1 MTYQPTL
8 SGGDD
13 GSPGDFRCEL
23 CNGMIAAQ
31 EDDRDIDELVKWIE
45 IEDEQEAE
53 KLAIAPAPI
62 RPPPA
67 EVADHEITH
76 LPYRSW
82 CDACARGR
90 GLGEQRGRHA
100 GRPHGIPRVGVDYWF
115 ITRGGLFRRS
125 ELDYPETPEGQG
137 KLDEDRRLGKVMK
150 CIIVRCHESKAVF
163 AHAIPCKG
171 PDEDG
176 YVVDLVVSDVVFMGH
191 TKLILKSDN
200 EVSLLALV
208 AQALMAIRCEANVA
222 SVTSEQ
228 AQEYE
233 SASNGGTETGIRH
246 IRGLFRTLKICT
258 EKRIGQEIPPM
269 HPVSCWLVEHAAIL
283 ITAINVGPDGKTAWA
298 RLRGRGFGQR
308 LVGFLEGVYWKQ
320 PAGGPQHDPQGNM
333 GPRQHP
339 GIFLGYHK
347 TSNSYRVATNDG
359 NVIKTRSIL
368 RRPYADRWRA
378 EDIKAIT
385 ATPWSLRAP
394 KEPVRVDLG
403 EAVPRHEPQP
413 TGDLPVPRR
422 LKITMKLLNE
432 FGTTDNCPQCVH
444 VRAFGEAK
452 PGLAHTEICRK
463 RLADAMAATDAGA
476 AHLER
481 HDTRTDRLISLRIE
495 AADEEIARRRAEAQP
510 APQNGTGAS
519 SSSDA
524 GTQGAG
530 HGTSPAA
537 EDGAVGSTGAS
548 SSGIPRDEHGMPIDM
563 PTDGGD
569 QEMAMTVEELM
580 AKLSAASLGLPGPRS
595 CSVPCKVED
604 DDQDIVSILAVL
616 GADPKSFRRE
626 KKQAVRRIVSEVY
639 SPPRVT
645 SALKHMTDSGLMPGV
660 ALDITTAD
668 PADGEPWDFDRAD
681 KRKRAR
687 ELLRQQRP
695 LFLIGSPMCTRWC
708 SWQRLNDLRRDPGVV
723 QREKVR
729 AAVHLEFVCELY
741 RDQIEDGRFFLHE
754 HPEGAG
760 SWEAEPI
767 SQLLLVPGVE
777 RVTADQCQYGQQVN
791 FGTYKGRPVKK
802 PTGFMSNAPHLLVR
816 LSRRCAGR
824 GGECTRRAGGRHATA
839 SGKIAKEAA
848 KYTRQLCRAI
858 VHGMTDE
865 MYFRGIWKRGEV
877 GLHAVTDEDVP
888 SQVPNGCS
896 GRYHDDLTGQPLRD
910 ELVVKARAKELQY
923 FHDKGVWVKRPRG
936 EAHARTG
943 KGAISVR
950 WVDVNKGD
958 DFNPRYRSRLVARQL
973 KAHDKSG
980 SSFFAP
986 TPPLEAL
993 RTALS
998 LAATTVGTWRPCR
1011 DPESEERT
1019 QILILDISRA
1029 YFNARLDPGQ
1039 QTYVQLPSEDPDAG
1053 HMCAKLLRH
1062 MYGTR
1067 AAADGW
1073 QEEYS
1078 TFLVEMLKF
1087 RQGISS
1093 PCVFRHSTR
1102 QLVVTVH
1109 GDDFTSVG
1117 AKRDLDWFE
1126 AAMEENYELT
1136 KQPRLGPGPQ
1146 DAKEATVLNRVIRW
1160 TDEGLEYEADPRQ
1173 SEKLIEECGLTG
1185 VNTVATP
1192 GVRLSF
1198 DQVERDPPLP
1208 AHLHTAFRGSAARAN
1223 YLAADRPDCQFA
1235 AKEICRWMAA
1245 PTEGSWNALKRL
1257 CRYLVGLPRL
1267 IFSYSWQTVDAI
1279 DIYTDTDWAGCPR
1292 TRKSTSCGAVLFGGH
1307 TIKSWSSTQSSVA
1320 LSSGEAEFN
1329 GVVRGSG
1336 VGLGYQSLLS
1346 DLGVQVPVRVWTDS
1360 SAAVG
1365 ICSRQGLGKLRH
1377 LDTHT
1382 LWAQQA
1388 VRSHRIDL
1396 RKVAG
1401 EVNPADLFTKHSLSR
1416 DRLGALVELFSCRF
1430 QEGRAESAP
1439 KVRQT
1444 PSSKRTMATHD
1455 GHEVMLTQGENRPI
1469 MPHRMY
1475 DVTEMNRR
1483 YPRIGIHDAQHDHED
1498 LVKDEEDTTLQA
1510 GMKIA
1515 ESIQDT
1521 AKEHGRRRLQR

>member
-1 MTYQPTL
+1 M
-8 SGGDD
+8 
-13 GSPGDFRCEL
+13 
-23 CNGMIAAQ
+23 
-31 EDDRDIDELVKWIE
+31 
-45 IEDEQEAE
+45 
-53 KLAIAPAPI
+53 
-62 RPPPA
+62 
-67 EVADHEITH
+67 
-76 LPYRSW
+76 PYRSW

-100 GRPHGIPRVGVDYWF
+100 GRPHDIPRVGVDYWF

-125 ELDYPETPEGQG
+125 DLEYPETPDGQD
-137 KLDEDRRLGKVMK
+137 KLENDRRLGRVMK

-176 YVVDLVVSDVVFMGH
+176 YVVDLVLSDVVFMGH

-200 EVSLLALV
+200 EASLLALV
-208 AQALMAIRCEANVA
+208 AHAPMAIRCVAKVAN
-222 SVTSEQ
+222 VTSEQ

-246 IRGLFRTLKICT
+246 VRGLFRTLKICT
-258 EKRIGQEIPPM
+258 GKRIGQEIPPI
-269 HPVSCWLVEHAAIL
+269 HPISCWLAEHAAIL
-283 ITAINVGPDGKTAWA
+283 ITATNVGPDSKTAWS

-308 LVGFLEGVYWKQ
+308 LVGFLEAIYWKQ

-347 TSNSYRVATNDG
+347 GSNSYRVATTDG

-368 RRPYADRWRA
+368 RRPIADRWRA

-394 KEPVRVDLG
+394 KRAIRVELG
-403 EAVPRHEPQP
+403 DAVPRHEPQP

-422 LKITMKLLNE
+422 LKITMKILND
-432 FGTTDNCPQCVH
+432 FGTTDSCPQCVH
-444 VRAFGEAK
+444 VRAFREAK
-452 PGLAHTEICRK
+452 PGLAHTAACRQ
-463 RLADAMAATDAGA
+463 RLVDAMAATDEGA
-476 AHLER
+476 ARLEQ
-481 HDTRTDRLISLRIE
+481 HDVKTDRLISQRIE
-495 AADEEIARRRAEAQP
+495 AADREIARMQADAQP
-510 APQNGTGAS
+510 ALSRNEA
-519 SSSDA
+519 
-524 GTQGAG
+524 
-530 HGTSPAA
+530 
-537 EDGAVGSTGAS
+537 AS
-548 SSGIPRDEHGMPIDM
+548 SSGVQQPPLEDEVRPGPPWLEHSRSEPADDEPPHGASGPMI
-563 PTDGGD
+563 
-569 QEMAMTVEELM
+569 VEEFM
-580 AKLSAASLGLPGPRS
+580 AKLRAASPGVPGPRS
-595 CSVPCKVED
+595 CSVPHKVED
-604 DDQDIVSILAVL
+604 DEEDMVSVMAVL

-626 KKQAVRRIVSEVY
+626 KKQAVRRIVSEIY

-645 SALKHMTDSGLMPGV
+645 GALKAMTNSGLMPGV
-660 ALDITTAD
+660 ALDITTVD
-668 PADGEPWDFDRAD
+668 PDDGEPWDFDQAA
-681 KRKRAR
+681 KRNKAR

-708 SWQRLNDLRRDPGVV
+708 SWQRLNDLRRDPAVV
-723 QREKVR
+723 QREKIR
-729 AAVHLEFVCELY
+729 AAVHLDFVCELY

-760 SWEAEPI
+760 SWEVEPI
-767 SQLLLVPGVE
+767 SRLLLVPEVQ
-777 RVTADQCQYGQQVN
+777 RVTADQCQYGQEVN
-791 FGTYKGRPVKK
+791 SGMYKGRPVKK
-802 PTGFMSNAPHLLVR
+802 PTGFMSNAPHLLMR

-824 GGECTRRAGGRHATA
+824 GGECTRPTGGRHVTAT
-839 SGKIAKEAA
+839 GKIAKEAA

-865 MYFRGIWKRGEV
+865 MYFRGIWRRGEV
-877 GLHAVTDEDVP
+877 GLHAVTDEDAP
-888 SQVPNGCS
+888 GQLPNGCS
-896 GRYHDDLTGQPLRD
+896 GKYRDDVTGQPLRD
-910 ELVVKARAKELQY
+910 DLVVEARAKELQY
-923 FHDKGVWVKRPRG
+923 FHDKGVWIKRPRS

-958 DFNPRYRSRLVARQL
+958 DLNPRYRSRLVARQL

-998 LAATTVGTWRPCR
+998 LAATTVGTRKPCR
-1011 DPESEERT
+1011 DPKSEERT
-1019 QILILDISRA
+1019 QILLLDISRA

-1039 QTYVQLPSEDPDAG
+1039 QTYVQLPSEDPEAG

-1067 AAADGW
+1067 ATADGW

-1093 PCVFRHSTR
+1093 PCVFRHPTK
-1102 QLVVTVH
+1102 QLIVTVH

-1126 AAMEENYELT
+1126 AAMEEHYELT
-1136 KQPRLGPGPQ
+1136 KQPRLGPAPQ

-1160 TDEGLEYEADPRQ
+1160 TDQGLEYEADPRQ

-1235 AKEICRWMAA
+1235 AKEVCRWMAA

-1267 IFSYSWQTVDAI
+1267 VFLYKWQSVDVI

-1292 TRKSTSCGAVLFGGH
+1292 TRKSTSGGAVLLGAH

-1336 VGLGYQSLLS
+1336 VGLGYQSLLE
-1346 DLGVQVPVRVWTDS
+1346 DLGVRVPVRVWTDS
-1360 SAAVG
+1360 SAAIG

-1382 LWAQQA
+1382 LWVQQA
-1388 VRSHRIDL
+1388 ARSRRIDL
-1396 RKVAG
+1396 RKITG
-1401 EVNPADLFTKHSLSR
+1401 EINPADLFTKHSLSR
-1416 DRLGALVELFSCRF
+1416 DRLGALMELFDCKF
-1430 QEGRAESAP
+1430 QGGRAESAP
-1439 KVRQT
+1439 KTRQA
-1444 PSSKRTMATHD
+1444 PSSKRTMAAHEQAPD
-1455 GHEVMLTQGENRPI
+1455 EVMLAQGENKPI
-1469 MPHRMY
+1469 MPHRSYSPAELDHRHPTIQVHDTEY
-1475 DVTEMNRR
+1475 DCDDM
-1483 YPRIGIHDAQHDHED
+1483 
-1498 LVKDEEDTTLQA
+1498 VKDQDDTTLQA
-1510 GMKIA
+1510 GLKIA
-1515 ESIQDT
+1515 EGIWQDT
-1521 AKEHGRRRLQR
+1521 EEHGRRRIEKGQ